1 MQPGKSQWWIRR
13 FSSSGLLRRL
23 YLIVGG
29 LSVSCVE
36 LLDDVDEEDEQDDDD
51 DDDDDGCLVRPSSVE

>member
-1 MQPGKSQWWIRR
+1 M
-13 FSSSGLLRRL
+13 
-23 YLIVGG
+23 GG

>member
-1 MQPGKSQWWIRR
+1 MRLMLFW
-13 FSSSGLLRRL
+13 LLL
-23 YLIVGG
+23 VGG